1 MIDLR
6 SDTVTKPTAAMRK
19 AMAEAEVGD
28 DVYGEDPTINL
39 LQERAAELFGKE
51 AALFVPTGSMGNQ
64 IAVKLHT
71 KPGDEV
77 IIEERGHIFNYEM
90 GTPAVAA
97 GVMIR
102 PVRAASGDGHLTWAE
117 IAPALHIDQPY
128 YACPTGLICLENTS
142 NFGGGSTMSAAQT
155 NEICEKAHALGLPVH
170 LDGARIFNAAVAEN
184 ETVANLSKDV
194 DSVQFCL
201 SKGLGA
207 PAGSML
213 LGTKDFIKEARTWR
227 KRFGGG
233 MRQVGI
239 LAAAGLV
246 ALEESPARLHIDHEN
261 AKRLAAGVAE
271 IRGVAIDPE
280 KVQTNIV
287 IFDVTGT
294 GKTSA
299 EIVER
304 LKEHLIYA
312 IPFGPAIR
320 MVTHCDVSAE
330 GIEMTLRSLKHIIEN

>member
-6 SDTVTKPTAAMRK
+6 SDTVTRPTPAMRK

-28 DVYGEDPTINL
+28 DVYGEDPTVNL
-39 LQERAAELFGKE
+39 LQEKAAELFGKE

-71 KPGDEV
+71 KQGDEV

-90 GTPAVAA
+90 GTPAVVS

-102 PVRAASGDGHLTWAE
+102 PVRAANDNGMLTWAE
-117 IAPALHIDQPY
+117 IESVVHINQPY
-128 YACPTGLICLENTS
+128 YACPTGLICLENTH
-142 NFGGGSTMSAAQT
+142 NFGGGSVMSAEQT
-155 NEICEKAHALGLPVH
+155 SEICQKAHALNLPVH
-170 LDGARIFNAAVAEN
+170 LDGARIFNSAVAQF
-184 ETVANLSKDV
+184 ETVANLTKDV

-207 PAGSML
+207 PVGSML
-213 LGTKDFIKEARTWR
+213 LGKKDFIGEARSWR

-239 LAAAGLV
+239 LAAAGLI
-246 ALEESPARLHIDHEN
+246 ALEESPKVLHLDHEN
-261 AKRLAAGVAE
+261 AKRLADGVAN
-271 IRGVAIDPE
+271 IKGISIDAE
-280 KVQTNIV
+280 KVQTNI
-287 IFDVTGT
+287 ILFDVTGT

-299 EIVER
+299 EICGA
-304 LKEHLIYA
+304 LKEKNIFA
-312 IPFGPAIR
+312 IPFGKDIR
-320 MVTHCDVSAE
+320 MVTHYDVSHE
-330 GIEMTLRSLKHIIEN
+330 DIETTLAALKKYLG